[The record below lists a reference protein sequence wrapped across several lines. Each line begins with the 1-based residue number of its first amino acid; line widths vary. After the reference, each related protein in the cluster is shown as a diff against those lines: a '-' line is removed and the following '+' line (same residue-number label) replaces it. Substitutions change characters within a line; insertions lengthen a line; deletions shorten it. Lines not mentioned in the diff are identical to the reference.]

1 MCGSCYESFPLAT
14 MALVF
19 TWMRLQVIR
28 AVAESVDGL
37 SPVERGCERWR
48 PALQARG
55 SCTNSPSQ
63 SRTSWRP
70 RDYYAR
76 RNPERTMHR
85 IIKQANAIGMTVRFD
100 PIPA

>member
-28 AVAESVDGL
+28 EGAESVDGL

-48 PALQARG
+48 PALQPGVPAQTRHRSLARPG
-55 SCTNSPSQ
+55 DLGPN
-63 SRTSWRP
+63 
-70 RDYYAR
+70 YYAR
-76 RNPERTMHR
+76 RNPERTMHH
-85 IIKQANAIGMTVRFD
+85 IINKPTLSA
-100 PIPA
+100 